1 MWPSFAGLTM
11 LRLYGVFS
19 ASSRLVND
27 HDVRRA
33 TTLIG
38 KSWRR
43 VGNESSYLT
52 KSAAEE
58 IQSLF
63 KSNDNSKQI
72 HRAFWIYFACLIS
85 KNQSK
90 NAWWSTIDSNN
101 YLWIYYVDLNNHRE
115 HQGITYILLHYMSW
129 IYSNSYTFEIQQALL
144 LKVQIFYKITSAF
157 KPL

>member
-1 MWPSFAGLTM
+1 M

-27 HDVRRA
+27 QDVRRA

-72 HRAFWIYFACLIS
+72 HRAF
-85 KNQSK
+85 
-90 NAWWSTIDSNN
+90 
-101 YLWIYYVDLNNHRE
+101 
-115 HQGITYILLHYMSW
+115 
-129 IYSNSYTFEIQQALL
+129 
-144 LKVQIFYKITSAF
+144 
-157 KPL
+157 